1 MPSQHS
7 ARLGKAGAKF
17 GTVET
22 ESNTVT
28 RPFQRGSQRPVS
40 VLTTSA
46 ASQTVSDQARF
57 LRFSKQLAASV
68 KPQVRSD
75 IAWAEEFFHP
85 ATAHGYTNAGSPKHD
100 LGSRSIGH
108 SNYLGSGLR
117 APSSRAH
124 GCAQA
129 RLSAACNQL
138 HSSHTF
144 QQSKLHDLGLFAH
157 S

>member
-57 LRFSKQLAASV
+57 LRFSNQLAASV

-108 SNYLGSGLR
+108 SLACEPHPAEPMDALRQDFPLPATSFTQAIPSNKANY
-117 APSSRAH
+117 
-124 GCAQA
+124 
-129 RLSAACNQL
+129 
-138 HSSHTF
+138 TT
-144 QQSKLHDLGLFAH
+144 
-157 S
+157 